1 MADARTSPTNDVAL
15 DATDTLTI
23 GVDGATDRHREEN
36 HSLFACRSDLRS
48 QLARLEGA
56 PDSVAERRRVRML
69 RRRLDEVTNEIVSA
83 NIGLV
88 RSYTRRFGGAAD
100 ADARADFES
109 AGMLGLMRAVDS
121 YDPERGTF
129 GQWAFK
135 PIQREVLRAVRD
147 NDHPNLNLGDF
158 EKRPQILRAARQL
171 RGVDGDQN
179 PTDAEIAAAAD
190 VTVAQVRRVL
200 SPPRLTSLSQSVDD
214 EGDATLDDSIASD
227 DPSPEH
233 TILSKFTLAALER
246 FGLRALD
253 ERELYVV
260 VRRFGLDGEPVE
272 KLTEIGETLALSR
285 EAVRQ
290 IEAKSLAKLQHP
302 MVMAKLGRPGHATD
316 GAR

>member
-1 MADARTSPTNDVAL
+1 M
-15 DATDTLTI
+15 TI
-23 GVDGATDRHREEN
+23 IEEHHVDKQRSEN
-36 HSLFACRSDLRS
+36 TSLFCDRSRLRAELA
-48 QLARLEGA
+48 QLEEQ
-56 PDSVAERRRVRML
+56 PDSVATRRRIRML
-69 RRRLDEVTNEIVSA
+69 RRRVDDITSQIVTSNM
-83 NIGLV
+83 GLV
-88 RSYTRRFGGAAD
+88 RSYTRRFGGAAN
-100 ADARADFES
+100 AHSRADFES

-171 RGVDGDQN
+171 RGVDDSYS
-179 PTDAEIAAAAD
+179 PSDAEIAAAAD

-200 SPPRLTSLSQSVDD
+200 SPPRLTSLSQPADD
-214 EGDATLDDSIASD
+214 DNESTLDDSIPSD
-227 DPSPEH
+227 ELSPEH
-233 TILSKFTLAALER
+233 AVLSKFTLAALEQ

-253 ERELYVV
+253 QRELYVV
-260 VRRFGLDGEPVE
+260 VRRFGLDGEPIE

-290 IEAKSLAKLQHP
+290 IEAKALAKLQHP
-302 MVMAKLGRPGHATD
+302 IVMSKLGRPGDPRSHAHSTV
-316 GAR
+316 

>member
-1 MADARTSPTNDVAL
+1 MTLDGPAPRPAGGADVE
-15 DATDTLTI
+15 
-23 GVDGATDRHREEN
+23 RHREEN
-36 HSLFACRSDLRS
+36 LSLFACRRELRAELDGLDERS
-48 QLARLEGA
+48 T
-56 PDSVAERRRVRML
+56 SVAERRRVRML
-69 RRRLDEVTNEIVSA
+69 RRRLDDVTSEIVAA
-83 NIGLV
+83 NMGLV

-100 ADARADFES
+100 AHARADFES
-109 AGMLGLMRAVDS
+109 AGLLGLMRAVDS

-147 NDHPNLNLGDF
+147 TDHPNLNLGDF

-171 RGVDGDQN
+171 RGVDDEWS
-179 PTDAEIAAAAD
+179 PSDAEIAAAAD

-200 SPPRLTSLSQSVDD
+200 SPPRLTSFSQPAD
-214 EGDATLDDSIASD
+214 EDGEVGLDETVASD
-227 DPSPEH
+227 DPTPER
-233 TILSKFTLAALER
+233 TILSKFTLQALER

-253 ERELYVV
+253 QRELYVV

-290 IEAKSLAKLQHP
+290 IEAKALAKLQHP
-302 MVMAKLGRPGHATD
+302 MVLAKLGRPSDAVGDRAD
-316 GAR
+316 